1 MNIRKECNRLHN
13 IVFDYEYKFYVIYKS
28 KSNYKMSKKMK
39 RIIKKYMQLFNLLGR
54 YYDKTNS
61 NIS

>member
-13 IVFDYEYKFYVIYKS
+13 IVFDYE
-28 KSNYKMSKKMK
+28 SNYKISKKMK
-39 RIIKKYMQLFNLLGR
+39 RTIKKYNQLFNLLGR